1 MDLIILKVAI
11 REKKKI
17 YYSYKNLIAN
27 TVTIQ

>member
-17 YYSYKNLIAN
+17 YYSYKTPYRETRIL
-27 TVTIQ
+27 